1 MFGRFAVVLPLLAF
15 ALAGAVEPAV
25 AQKAG
30 GTLRVYHRNNPPS
43 GSILEEATIDV
54 TMAYMP
60 VFNNLVIF
68 DQAKQHES
76 VDTIVPDL
84 ATSWSWD
91 DTKTK
96 LTFKLRE
103 GVKWHDGQPFTA
115 KDVKCTWDMLSGK
128 VEGTDFRRNPRKV
141 WYFNLDQVV
150 TNGDYE
156 ATFVL
161 KHPQPAFLLLLASG
175 YSPVYSC
182 HVPPAQMRTKPIGTG
197 PFKFVEFKRGDS
209 IRLEKNPNYWKKDR
223 PYLDAI
229 DLKIIENRSTRIL
242 AFTSGEFDLTF
253 PTDVTVPLMKDVKS
267 QAPKA
272 ICQLLTTGV
281 AINLIVN
288 PSKPPFDNAGVR
300 KAMALAL
307 DRQEFNTIL
316 YEGTSKVG
324 GAMMPAPTGDWGMP
338 KERLEQLTGYGPD
351 VEKNRAEARKLMEA
365 AGYSESKPLSV
376 KVSTRNIAVYRDPA
390 VILIDQLKKIY
401 MNAELENVD
410 TPQWF
415 PKVARKDYSVGLN
428 LTGTSV
434 DDPDN
439 TLVENFTC
447 KSERNYTEYC
457 NPEVDKLI
465 FAQSQELDKT
475 KRKELVWQIEK
486 ILVDD
491 VARPIVTHD
500 VAGTCW
506 QPYVKGFTMH
516 DNSIYNNTR
525 FEDVW
530 LDK

>member
-1 MFGRFAVVLPLLAF
+1 
-15 ALAGAVEPAV
+15 
-25 AQKAG
+25 
-30 GTLRVYHRNNPPS
+30 
-43 GSILEEATIDV
+43 
-54 TMAYMP
+54 
-60 VFNNLVIF
+60 
-68 DQAKQHES
+68 
-76 VDTIVPDL
+76 
-84 ATSWSWD
+84 
-91 DTKTK
+91 
-96 LTFKLRE
+96 
-103 GVKWHDGQPFTA
+103 
-115 KDVKCTWDMLSGK
+115 
-128 VEGTDFRRNPRKV
+128 
-141 WYFNLDQVV
+141 
-150 TNGDYE
+150 
-156 ATFVL
+156 
-161 KHPQPAFLLLLASG
+161 
-175 YSPVYSC
+175 
-182 HVPPAQMRTKPIGTG
+182 
-197 PFKFVEFKRGDS
+197 
-209 IRLEKNPNYWKKDR
+209 
-223 PYLDAI
+223 
-229 DLKIIENRSTRIL
+229 
-242 AFTSGEFDLTF
+242 
-253 PTDVTVPLMKDVKS
+253 
-267 QAPKA
+267 
-272 ICQLLTTGV
+272 
-281 AINLIVN
+281 
-288 PSKPPFDNAGVR
+288 
-300 KAMALAL
+300 
-307 DRQEFNTIL
+307 
-316 YEGTSKVG
+316 
-324 GAMMPAPTGDWGMP
+324 MMPAPTGDWGMP
-338 KERLEQLTGYGPD
+338 KERLEQLMGYGPD
-351 VEKNRAEARKLMEA
+351 IEKNRAEARKLMEA

-457 NPEVDKLI
+457 NPEADKLI